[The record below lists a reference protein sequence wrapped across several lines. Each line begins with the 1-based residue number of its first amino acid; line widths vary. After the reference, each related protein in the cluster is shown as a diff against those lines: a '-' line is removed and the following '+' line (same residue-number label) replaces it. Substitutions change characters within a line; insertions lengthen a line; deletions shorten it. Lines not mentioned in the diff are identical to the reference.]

1 MEYCCHIWADAP
13 SSFLELLDKL
23 QKSRCRTV
31 SPSLSTSLEPLAHC
45 RRVASLGYFYRY
57 YFGRCSSEQA
67 QLVLLP
73 FSWGRSTSY
82 SDRSH
87 DFSVTIP
94 RCWDYVYIN
103 SFFSCTIRIWNCLPV
118 ECFPLTYDLNGF
130 KSIINGHLL
139 VVGSF

>member
-1 MEYCCHIWADAP
+1 MEYCCHIWADAS

-23 QKSRCRTV
+23 QKSRCSTV